1 MLRVDGLCAAYGEL
15 TVLHEVTLSVD
26 DGEFV
31 SLIGANGAGKT
42 TLLRV
47 LWGSTL

>member
-15 TVLHEVTLSVD
+15 EVLHRVSLTVD
-26 DGEFV
+26 AGQFV
-31 SLIGANGAGKT
+31 SVIGPNGAGKT

-47 LWGSTL
+47 LS